1 MMTALRENKAVMRHK
16 ERWGRVAVTLHR
28 VVRRG
33 LVEKVIFEPGSK
45 GGKRESAVG
54 KRKRSYIA

>member
-1 MMTALRENKAVMRHK
+1 MMTALKENKAVMRHK
-16 ERWGRVAVTLHR
+16 ESWGRVAVTLHR
-28 VVRRG
+28 VVRGG

-45 GGKRESAVG
+45 GEKRESAVG